1 MAKHAFL
8 AASAS
13 ERWLHCP
20 PSAKLCAQEDDQGSE
35 YARQGSDAHALCEHL
50 LLKALGRETRDPTE
64 DLTYYDAEMQE
75 AAEAYAA
82 FVMEQVAEAKT
93 VCHDPL
99 ICVEQTVD
107 FSKWVQHGFGTADA
121 LIVADDTLYITD
133 MKYGV
138 GCLVTADGED
148 GTGNSQL
155 KCYALGAID
164 TFGDLYDIN
173 RIRLSI
179 FQPRR
184 DNVDTFELTKADLLQ
199 WADDVLAP
207 IAKLAYEGQGEFE
220 AGNHCQFCRVKAT
233 CRKRAEYAMELAK
246 YEFADAPT
254 LDENEIAE
262 ILPQIDTLVSW
273 AEDIKSYALNQALS
287 GVRYPGFKLVAGRSN
302 RKYADEAAV
311 ARVVSEAGYDPYDKK
326 LVGITEMTKRLGKK
340 RFEELLNGLLIK
352 PEGKPVLVPATDT
365 RPELNNAKNDFMEE

>member
-1 MAKHAFL
+1 MAEHAFL

-13 ERWLHCP
+13 DRWLHCP

-50 LLKALGRETRDPTE
+50 LLKALGRETSDPTE

-75 AAEAYAA
+75 AAEAYAS

-93 VCHDPL
+93 LCADPL

-121 LIVADDTLYITD
+121 LIVADDVLYITD
-133 MKYGV
+133 FKYGV
-138 GCLVTADGED
+138 GCLVSADGED

-155 KCYALGAID
+155 KCYSLGALD
-164 TFGDLYDIN
+164 TFGDLYNIN

-184 DNVDTFELTKADLLQ
+184 GNVDTFELTKAELLQ
-199 WADDVLAP
+199 WADEVLAP

-220 AGNHCQFCRVKAT
+220 AGDHCQFCKVKAT

-246 YEFADAPT
+246 YEFAEGPT
-254 LDENEIAE
+254 LEPDEIAE
-262 ILPQIDTLVSW
+262 ILPQIDTLVRW
-273 AEDIKSYALNQALS
+273 ADDIKKYALNQALA
-287 GVRYPGFKLVAGRSN
+287 GVKFPGYKLVEGRSN
-302 RKYADEAAV
+302 RKYTDEAAV
-311 ARVVSEAGYDPYDKK
+311 ARIVTEAGYDPYEKT
-326 LVGITEMTKRLGKK
+326 LLGITAMSKQLGKSK
-340 RFEELLNGLLIK
+340 FEELLGGLVIK
-352 PEGKPVLVPATDT
+352 PQGKPVLVPKSDDRVEFNTAQQ
-365 RPELNNAKNDFMEE
+365 DFMEE